1 MESVVVP
8 IVLGIF
14 IVVLGIC
21 NFKGIIN
28 SIHWYHRQ
36 RVAEENKM
44 AYAKLMG
51 VGTVLCGAG
60 IIVFGTLSLVT
71 ELTKLSFFTIIGSAS
86 VIIGLIIGLGIS
98 LYAMIKYNKGIF

>member
-1 MESVVVP
+1 MEAIIVP
-8 IVLGIF
+8 VTLGIF

-21 NFKGIIN
+21 NFKGNIN

-36 RVAEENKM
+36 RVTEENKM

-51 VGTVLCGAG
+51 VGTILCGAG
-60 IIVFGTLSLVT
+60 IIAFGAFSLIT
-71 ELTKLSFFTIIGSAS
+71 ELSKLSIFTIIGSAL
-86 VIIGLIIGLGIS
+86 VITGLVIGLGIS